1 MELTFYNPT
10 NKNMP
15 FAYRLNNFPYPGK
28 RFDAKEIVTY
38 VKSNNKMVKLTSTQN
53 TFTING
59 KESLFTKNKPLT
71 WDYSNI
77 ISKAKN
83 GT

>member
-1 MELTFYNPT
+1 
-10 NKNMP
+10 
-15 FAYRLNNFPYPGK
+15 
-28 RFDAKEIVTY
+28 
-38 VKSNNKMVKLTSTQN
+38 MVKLTSTQN

-59 KESLFTKNKPLT
+59 KESLFTKNKPLP